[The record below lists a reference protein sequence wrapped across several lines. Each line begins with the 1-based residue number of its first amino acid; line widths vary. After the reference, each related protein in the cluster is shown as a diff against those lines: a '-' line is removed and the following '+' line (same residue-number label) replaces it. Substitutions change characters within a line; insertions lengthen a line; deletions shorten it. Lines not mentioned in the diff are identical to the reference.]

1 MHGESMIKLAP
12 IRNSYVHLTRQE
24 ENIMKKKKKKTDVLA
39 NSLVCWHRVG
49 TRQYGMIFGVQC
61 GKESLFETQ

>member
-24 ENIMKKKKKKTDVLA
+24 ENIMKKKKKKLTFSPTA
-39 NSLVCWHRVG
+39 WYVG
-49 TRQYGMIFGVQC
+49 T
-61 GKESLFETQ
+61 E